1 MTASGRL
8 FEVLLRACPAAA
20 RNRFGAGLKFA
31 WATDLAAARRD
42 GRRAAATFWIVTL
55 VDVLRFAA
63 AERMRGVSMRGA
75 FTVDWR
81 DAWRSLRTA
90 PLLSAFA
97 VLSLALGIGGVTAL
111 FSILNSITM
120 KPLPVRD
127 PQALVLLDKGS
138 WTNPIW
144 EAIRDRQTD
153 VAAGAFAWANDRFN
167 LAPSGQADLVQGVW
181 VSGGM
186 FDVLGVPPA
195 LGRPISPADDVRGGG
210 PEGAVA
216 VIGHGFWQRRFGG
229 APDVIGRV
237 IAIERVP
244 FTIVGVAPK
253 GFLGPDVGRAFD
265 VALPLGTEPLVR
277 RENSALD
284 QRTAWWMNI
293 MARLRPSQTVDDA
306 TQRLRALQRQIRTAT
321 QPDSNRPRES
331 SQYLSDPLTF
341 VPAPGG
347 RSVLRT
353 RYERPLVTVLAVA
366 GVVLLIA
373 CANVGNL
380 LIAWA
385 AARRHELTLR
395 LALGA
400 SRWRI
405 GRQLLVESTLLGAA
419 GAALGAWLA
428 GWGSRVLVA
437 ELTSPAYSV
446 NLDLTTDMRVL
457 AFTIAVSL
465 AAVLLFGTAPAIAVS
480 RLAPTALLRTGGR
493 PGGPDRRNVVRHT
506 SVVLQVALSL
516 ALVVAAS
523 LFTRPLVQLASRDA
537 GFDRNGVLLVS
548 ADLKRSAAV
557 KQPQHDV
564 FDRLAR
570 AAAAVPGVTSAS
582 ASFTTPV
589 ASNGWNTSIRVPD
602 GSPLTRRERMSWVN
616 AVTPGWFGTLGLKMV
631 AGRDFTTTDR
641 AGAPPVAIVN
651 RAFERRF
658 LSGQPALGQIVHR
671 APPETPGGF
680 EVVGIVEDAVYRSL
694 RAPMEPTMYLP
705 LAQTD
710 DAGSSIVVSVRSTS
724 MPPRSLVKPLA
735 TALEREDPAAL
746 LTFVTL
752 EEQVQGSLTQER
764 LVATVASFFGGLGLL
779 LAAIGLYG
787 VTSQAVTARRA
798 EIGIRMALGASVER
812 VVRLV
817 LKRVAQLVALGIL
830 LGAAL
835 SAWAATYVS
844 TLLYGLQPRDPW
856 TFAAASLLLI
866 AIAALAAWFPA
877 RRAARID
884 PMRVLRKS

>member
-1 MTASGRL
+1 
-8 FEVLLRACPAAA
+8 
-20 RNRFGAGLKFA
+20 
-31 WATDLAAARRD
+31 
-42 GRRAAATFWIVTL
+42 
-55 VDVLRFAA
+55 
-63 AERMRGVSMRGA
+63 
-75 FTVDWR
+75 
-81 DAWRSLRTA
+81 
-90 PLLSAFA
+90 
-97 VLSLALGIGGVTAL
+97 
-111 FSILNSITM
+111 
-120 KPLPVRD
+120 
-127 PQALVLLDKGS
+127 
-138 WTNPIW
+138 
-144 EAIRDRQTD
+144 
-153 VAAGAFAWANDRFN
+153 
-167 LAPSGQADLVQGVW
+167 
-181 VSGGM
+181 
-186 FDVLGVPPA
+186 
-195 LGRPISPADDVRGGG
+195 
-210 PEGAVA
+210 
-216 VIGHGFWQRRFGG
+216 
-229 APDVIGRV
+229 
-237 IAIERVP
+237 
-244 FTIVGVAPK
+244 
-253 GFLGPDVGRAFD
+253 
-265 VALPLGTEPLVR
+265 
-277 RENSALD
+277 
-284 QRTAWWMNI
+284 
-293 MARLRPSQTVDDA
+293 
-306 TQRLRALQRQIRTAT
+306 
-321 QPDSNRPRES
+321 
-331 SQYLSDPLTF
+331 
-341 VPAPGG
+341 
-347 RSVLRT
+347 
-353 RYERPLVTVLAVA
+353 
-366 GVVLLIA
+366 VLLI
-373 CANVGNL
+373 
-380 LIAWA
+380 
-385 AARRHELTLR
+385 
-395 LALGA
+395 
-400 SRWRI
+400 
-405 GRQLLVESTLLGAA
+405 
-419 GAALGAWLA
+419 
-428 GWGSRVLVA
+428 
-437 ELTSPAYSV
+437 
-446 NLDLTTDMRVL
+446 
-457 AFTIAVSL
+457 
-465 AAVLLFGTAPAIAVS
+465 
-480 RLAPTALLRTGGR
+480 
-493 PGGPDRRNVVRHT
+493 
-506 SVVLQVALSL
+506 
-516 ALVVAAS
+516 
-523 LFTRPLVQLASRDA
+523 
-537 GFDRNGVLLVS
+537 S

-557 KQPQHDV
+557 RQPQHDV

-705 LAQTD
+705 LAQID